1 MKKTAFLL
9 ALIMI
14 LSIPT
19 TAHAAVPDEISPFV
33 LKILPSLNFDGETA
47 TCTVTIIGDNMS
59 DTISVTLKL
68 WQGNNCLATWNSS
81 GKGYMQF
88 TKTRNVTEGMQYKMT
103 VDVTINGIAKP
114 TYSIWG
120 KCS

>member
-1 MKKTAFLL
+1 MKKSVLLL
-9 ALIMI
+9 ALILI

-19 TAHAAVPDEISPFV
+19 TAHAAVPDELSPFV
-33 LKILPSLNFDGETA
+33 LKILPSLTFDGETA
-47 TCTVTIIGDNMS
+47 KCTVTIIGDNMS

-68 WQGNNCLATWNSS
+68 WQGSTCLATWSSS
-81 GKGYMQF
+81 GTGYMQF
-88 TKTRNVTEGMQYKMT
+88 SKTKNVTEGMQYKMT

>member
-1 MKKTAFLL
+1 MKKTALLL

-19 TAHAAVPDEISPFV
+19 TAHAAVPDEISPFA
-33 LKILPSLNFDGETA
+33 LKIFPSLNFDGETA
-47 TCTVTIIGDNMS
+47 KCTVTIIGDNMS

-68 WQGNNCLATWNSS
+68 WQGNTCLATWNSS

-88 TKTRNVTEGMQYKMT
+88 SQSRNVTEGLQYKMT
-103 VDVTINGIAKP
+103 VDVTINGITRP
-114 TYSIWG
+114 TVSIYG
-120 KCS
+120 YC